1 MTMNLFDIWG
11 NKDKLAIIDSFIT
24 LRNQKYLTLCFH
36 NGDVLRNIEY
46 FKQKQELDEVSCE
59 DNNQK

>member
-1 MTMNLFDIWG
+1 MNLLDIRG
-11 NKDKLAIIDSFIT
+11 NKDTLAIRDAFTT
-24 LRNQKYLTLCFH
+24 LRNQKYLTLRFH

-46 FKQKQELDEVSCE
+46 FKQKQELDEGSRE

>member
-1 MTMNLFDIWG
+1 MNLFDIWG